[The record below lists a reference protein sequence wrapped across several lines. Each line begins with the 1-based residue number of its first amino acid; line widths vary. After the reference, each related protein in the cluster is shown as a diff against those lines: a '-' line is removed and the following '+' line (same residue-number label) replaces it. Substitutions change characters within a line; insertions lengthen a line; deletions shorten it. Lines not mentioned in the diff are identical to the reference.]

1 MANLV
6 NCLIA
11 KVNMLRKKV
20 DRNDD
25 EIEVLEKKLKKSEN
39 IINNLQ
45 NKVDMLCAQQ
55 ASLMENQDNLLSMQ
69 NVLEQLNMGEASE
82 FIQNLQVGFDALLDQ
97 DGNPIM
103 LISESNDNDGPAD
116 S

>member
-20 DRNDD
+20 DRNDN

-39 IINNLQ
+39 TINNLQ
-45 NKVDMLCAQQ
+45 NKVNMLCSQQ
-55 ASLMENQDNLLSMQ
+55 ASLIENQDNLLSMQ
-69 NVLEQLNMGEASE
+69 NILEQLNMGEASQ
-82 FIQNLQVGFDALLDQ
+82 FVQNLQTALNSLLDQ
-97 DGNPIM
+97 DGNPLM
-103 LISESNDNDGPAD
+103 LISENNDNDNQGGG
-116 S
+116 

>member
-39 IINNLQ
+39 TINNLQ

-55 ASLMENQDNLLSMQ
+55 SSLMENQDNLLSMQ
-69 NVLEQLNMGEASE
+69 NVLEQLNMGEASQ
-82 FIQNLQVGFDALLDQ
+82 FVQNLQIALNSLLDQ
-97 DGNPIM
+97 DGNPLM
-103 LISESNDNDGPAD
+103 LISENNDDNQGGG
-116 S
+116 

>member
-20 DRNDD
+20 DRNDN

-39 IINNLQ
+39 TINNLQ

-69 NVLEQLNMGEASE
+69 NVLEQLNMGEASQ
-82 FIQNLQVGFDALLDQ
+82 FVQNLQTVLNSLLDQ
-97 DGNPIM
+97 DGNSFM
-103 LISESNDNDGPAD
+103 LISENNDNDNQGGG
-116 S
+116 